1 MAAPVDLVD
10 RALERDGPDGLPQ
23 FLKLHVES
31 GVGEQAGAA
40 DMVVMKVGQDDGSDG
55 QRIDAVPGQFEGQE
69 IVGVAG
75 AIVLGRL
82 RAGSRAGI
90 DQDGAAGPLEQP
102 GSAGSVDAG
111 VAAVGPV

>member
-1 MAAPVDLVD
+1 VAAPVDLVD